1 MTMRASGTLDVKLTP
16 QPLADSDADAS
27 LGRLS
32 IDKRF
37 HGDLEAASRGE
48 MLSAGTAVQGSAGYV
63 AIERV
68 SGTLH
73 GRHGAFVLQHNATM
87 TRGAPALNIIVV
99 PDSATG
105 ELEGLRGQMTINI
118 ADGQHL
124 YEFEY
129 TLAQDAH

>member
-1 MTMRASGTLDVKLTP
+1 MTRASGTFEVKLTP
-16 QPLADSDADAS
+16 QALADTGADAM

-37 HGDLEAASRGE
+37 HGDLDAASKGE

-68 SGTLH
+68 SGMLH
-73 GRHGAFVLQHNATM
+73 GREGTFVLQHNATM
-87 TRGAPALNIIVV
+87 TRGAPQLNIIVV

-105 ELEGLRGQMTINI
+105 ELEGLSGQMSINI
-118 ADGQHL
+118 VDGKHF

-129 TLAQDAH
+129 TFEDLP